1 MPGMITWANSIT
13 ASRLV
18 FFALC
23 MEELA
28 AVRPMNAII
37 FFLIAWGLDA
47 IDGPIARYF
56 HQESVLGSQL
66 DKTIDRIILLGAGV
80 FLVRYHYIPPI
91 ALFLF
96 TKDIGLAMALSAKKQ
111 GITFPSAAWKGK
123 IASVLQGIGIIWL
136 FFGLPFQQS
145 VVAIVAVFGG
155 YVAVDYLR
163 RL

>member
-1 MPGMITWANSIT
+1 MITWANSIT

-28 AVRPMNAII
+28 AARPMNAII

-66 DKTIDRIILLGAGV
+66 DKTIDRIVLIGSVV
-80 FLVRYHYIPPI
+80 FLMKYEYIPPM
-91 ALFLF
+91 AVFLL
-96 TKDIGLAMALSAKKQ
+96 TKDIGLSIALSAKKQ
-111 GITFPSAAWKGK
+111 GIAFPSAAWKGK
-123 IASVLQGIGIIWL
+123 TASVLQGIGIIWL
-136 FFGLPFQQS
+136 FAGFPF
-145 VVAIVAVFGG
+145 
-155 YVAVDYLR
+155 
-163 RL
+163 